1 MALTLT
7 ETFMNVFVSLLQAP
21 SPLPIMLASMGFF
34 LTIYLG
40 FSGIVWLI
48 AQRVDRPIELR
59 PLSHSQIRTE
69 IFNSLRSIVLFGLGM
84 IFAWGAYQ
92 IGWVDIS
99 RDVGVSQVLLEMLL
113 LVLWNDLYT
122 YAIHRFL
129 HVKLKKTH
137 VTHHKSIT
145 ATPFTAYS
153 MSSLEALLLGAVL
166 PTAML
171 LHDFSAAALVFL
183 PLWSIL
189 INTLSHS
196 NCDFFPNAKKGS
208 LLGFIRH
215 HQTHHSHYH
224 NNFGFFFSHLDTWL
238 GTRRS
243 K

>member
-1 MALTLT
+1 MAI
-7 ETFMNVFVSLLQAP
+7 FVSLLQST

-40 FSGIVWLI
+40 FAGTVWLI
-48 AQRVDRPIELR
+48 AQRLNRPIERR
-59 PLSHSQIRTE
+59 PLSNRQIHTE
-69 IFNSLRSIVLFGLGM
+69 IFNSFRSIVLFGLGM

-92 IGWVDIS
+92 IGWVDV
-99 RDVGVSQVLLEMLL
+99 RQDAGVRLVLMEMLF

-129 HVKLKKTH
+129 HIRLKKTH
-137 VTHHKSIT
+137 VTHHKSVT

-171 LHDFSAAALVFL
+171 LHDFSAIALIFL
-183 PLWSIL
+183 PVWSIM

-196 NCDFFPNAKKGS
+196 NCDFFPHAKEGS
-208 LLGFIRH
+208 LLGFIKH
-215 HQTHHSHYH
+215 HQAHHSHYH

-238 GTRRS
+238 GTRRL